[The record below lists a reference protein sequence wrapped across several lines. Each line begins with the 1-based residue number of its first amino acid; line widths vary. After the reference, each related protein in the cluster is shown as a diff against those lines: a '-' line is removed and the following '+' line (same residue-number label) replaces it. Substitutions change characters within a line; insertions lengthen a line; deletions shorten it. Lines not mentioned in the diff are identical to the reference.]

1 MSTRATAVA
10 AAFLS
15 LTLLPI
21 AAPAAPPHTSGLTGA
36 LYAAGGGAGNFST
49 VRALN
54 SMLGEENV
62 QAEMQRLQ
70 AQFGDTDAFVQTF
83 DFAMNDAWQKAGKAN
98 VAVRTSHELSGQ
110 QLANALISAGS
121 QGHAFTVQRLF
132 GALFPPQVAADVL
145 LDVDVKYGRD
155 TGTSFRKV
163 ADAFFTDTGQSL
175 GLALKGAGGT
185 R

>member
-1 MSTRATAVA
+1 MISLGAIVLAVA
-10 AAFLS
+10 V
-15 LTLLPI
+15 
-21 AAPAAPPHTSGLTGA
+21 HTSGLTGA

-54 SMLGEENV
+54 TMLGEANV

-70 AQFGDTDAFVQTF
+70 DQYGDTGAFIEAF
-83 DFAMNDAWQKAGKAN
+83 DFAMNDAWTKAGQAN
-98 VAVRTSHELSGQ
+98 VSVRTTRELGGE
-110 QLANALISAGS
+110 QLANALITAGS
-121 QGHAFTVQRLF
+121 QGHMFTVQRLF

-155 TGTSFRKV
+155 TGTNFRKI
-163 ADAFFTDTGQSL
+163 ANAFFTDTGQSL
-175 GLALKGAGGT
+175 GVASLKGPGGT